1 LENLAFVHAAGS
13 KLPADADIARRMAA
27 GEGSIRGA
35 LWGSA
40 AFNAVAG
47 LTFAFPAS
55 FGQFFGMPL
64 PAPRFYS
71 AFVALFVLLFAGL
84 YAWLAR
90 QPTIPRAFVGFAAIG
105 KASAF
110 TLTVVLFALGEVSLT
125 TAVGSVGDLLFA
137 ALFARWLFS
146 AS

>member
-1 LENLAFVHAAGS
+1 VAT
-13 KLPADADIARRMAA
+13 

-40 AFNAVAG
+40 AFNALAG

-55 FGQFFGMPL
+55 LGQFFCMPL

-90 QPTIPRAFVGFAAIG
+90 QSTIPRAFVGFAAIG
-105 KASAF
+105 KTGAF
-110 TLTVVLFALGEVSLT
+110 ALTVVLFALGDISLR
-125 TAVGSVGDLLFA
+125 TAAGSLGDLAFA
-137 ALFARWLFS
+137 ALFARWLF
-146 AS
+146 ATG

>member
-1 LENLAFVHAAGS
+1 
-13 KLPADADIARRMAA
+13 MAQR
-27 GEGSIRGA
+27 ERLIRGA

-40 AFNAVAG
+40 AFNALAG
-47 LTFAFPAS
+47 LSFAFPAS
-55 FGQFFGMPL
+55 LGQLFNLPL

-90 QPTIPRAFVGFAAIG
+90 QPQIPRALVGFAAVG

-110 TLTVVLFALGEVSLT
+110 ALTILLFALGDVSLL
-125 TAVGSVGDLLFA
+125 TAAGSLGDLVFA
-137 ALFARWLFS
+137 ALFARWLLT
-146 AS
+146 AT